1 MTIYRKKSKMDKSI
15 ATQIAQN
22 SLLYIIEKEEE
33 FYKFIDI
40 SGTDINN
47 IRENFNDEL
56 FLSSVLE
63 YVLNWEPLLLQIAQE
78 KDIKGEDFGKAFISL
93 GGKPMNY

>member
-1 MTIYRKKSKMDKSI
+1 MDKTV

-63 YVLNWEPLLLQIAQE
+63 YVLNWEPLLLQIATE
-78 KDIKGEDFGKAFISL
+78 KTIAGEDFQKAFISL
-93 GGKPMNY
+93 GGKPLNY

>member
-1 MTIYRKKSKMDKSI
+1 MDKSI

-40 SGTDINN
+40 SGADINN

-63 YVLNWEPLLLQIAQE
+63 YVLNWEPLLLQIAEE

-93 GGKPMNY
+93 GGKPLNY